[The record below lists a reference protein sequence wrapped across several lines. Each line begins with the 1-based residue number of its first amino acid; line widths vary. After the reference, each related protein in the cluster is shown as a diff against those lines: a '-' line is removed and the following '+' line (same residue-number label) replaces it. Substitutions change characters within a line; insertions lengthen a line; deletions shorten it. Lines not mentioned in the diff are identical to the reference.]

1 MHSRAFLLL
10 KRDLINLQRI
20 PIEGITGGPSREDT
34 IYHWKARIEGL
45 KGTVWE
51 NGVFQISLTF
61 SDDYNVLPPSVQFMT
76 IPYHPNVHPKTG
88 VPSFG
93 LLNEEWNESHS
104 VSSLLLSLQVLMS
117 NPELDSGCILN
128 HEAEKCYKDTPHT
141 YNQMAFDCVTAS
153 QRIEAG
159 LTPYS
164 SKRTISCPNSQ
175 PSLVT
180 KSSSQEQQRQFKK
193 IPFDDYHV
201 MWQGL
206 ATSVPVY
213 NPNNKFMQLLDRDD
227 YLRQVHFETE
237 YHKNLDLQKRTEE
250 YINFNTCMIVI
261 LYRLLFQAS
270 EVKVWHIEKE

>member
-1 MHSRAFLLL
+1 
-10 KRDLINLQRI
+10 
-20 PIEGITGGPSREDT
+20 
-34 IYHWKARIEGL
+34 
-45 KGTVWE
+45 
-51 NGVFQISLTF
+51 
-61 SDDYNVLPPSVQFMT
+61 MT

-250 YINFNTCMIVI
+250 HLRLKYGISKRNDRHKLTNLKEKNKRIADLTS
-261 LYRLLFQAS
+261 LYTAHHNKDLIESSHHHHDNDMVDELLAWTTS
-270 EVKVWHIEKE
+270 LDENKLEDT